1 MSTLFI
7 EELRIDTVVG
17 VADAER
23 TRTQP
28 LLIDLE
34 LTVDVTT
41 PGLTDALDDATNIAA
56 VCNRV
61 TDVVSASRFRLIE
74 TVARIVGELL
84 HKEFGVVSYRVTV
97 TKPEAV
103 DNARAV
109 GVSIEGP

>member
-7 EELRIDTVVG
+7 HDLRIDTVVG

-28 LLIDLE
+28 LLIDLA
-34 LTVDVTT
+34 LTVDVAT
-41 PGLTDALDDATNIAA
+41 PGLTDALDDAVNIAA

-61 TDVVSASRFRLIE
+61 TDVVAASRFKLIE
-74 TVARIVGELL
+74 TVARTVGELL
-84 HKEFGVVSYRVTV
+84 HKEFHIAAYQVTV
-97 TKPEAV
+97 SKPEAV

-109 GVSIEGP
+109 AVRISGP